1 MPKNIRSD
9 VLKLAEK
16 LMQDFLFYAG
26 GKRLP
31 SYRMLL
37 RRYDCSRQTLTLAL
51 QELKQKGILR
61 TEIRS
66 GMFIREDSKVRQ
78 KRVLFL
84 RVDWP
89 CPHAELFSRRIRA
102 EFRKRNFCAYSEI
115 RYDSENLNVFLRSL
129 NSSIADVLVLWL
141 EKGDVEKVSILAHLD
156 VPVVFFD
163 SGMMLYNADILD
175 LQQEMFGMM
184 AAEYLLKK
192 GHRKTA
198 VIVTEPFGLTCRKKV
213 TGFLNYMRVNGVEPR
228 LIDCQLRNGEAS
240 EAQAE
245 DFLEEYFQNNPFDF
259 SGCFVTNSIPLM
271 RLLKKKGDCFE
282 KKFCIVNG
290 SGLLN
295 PALLDPSANILFDID
310 SAVVTL
316 VDGVEAILRG
326 EPFGWRSIPP
336 KLVVKSIEDTRKE

>member
-1 MPKNIRSD
+1 MPKNIRAQ
-9 VLKLAEK
+9 VLNLTEK
-16 LMQDFLFYAG
+16 LMQDFLFYAE

-61 TEIRS
+61 TESRS
-66 GMFIREDSKVRQ
+66 GMFIRKDSKMRQ

-89 CPHAELFSRRIRA
+89 CLHAELFSRQIRA
-102 EFRKRNFCAYSEI
+102 EFQKRNFCAYSEI
-115 RYDSENLNVFLRSL
+115 RYDPENLNDSLRRL
-129 NSSIADVLVLWL
+129 EPSIADVLVVWL
-141 EKGDVEKVSILAHLD
+141 EKGDMEKVSILAHLGI
-156 VPVVFFD
+156 PVVFFD
-163 SGMMLYNADILD
+163 SGMMLYNASILD

-213 TGFLNYMRVNGVEPR
+213 TGFLNYMRVNGIEPG
-228 LIDCQLRNGEAS
+228 LIDCQQRNGEAS
-240 EAQAE
+240 EALAE

-259 SGCFVTNSIPLM
+259 SGCFVTNSIPLV
-271 RLLKKKGDCFE
+271 RLLKKKGEKVE
-282 KKFCIVNG
+282 KKICIVNG

-295 PALLDPSANILFDID
+295 SDLLAPSANILFDID
-310 SAVVTL
+310 SAVVAL

-326 EPFGWRSIPP
+326 EPFGWRTIPP
-336 KLVVKSIEDTRKE
+336 KLVIESTESVRKE

>member
-1 MPKNIRSD
+1 MLNNIRSD
-9 VLKLAEK
+9 VLKLAQQF
-16 LMQDFLFYAG
+16 MHDFLFYAG

-129 NSSIADVLVLWL
+129 DSSIADVLVLWL

-156 VPVVFFD
+156 VPVVF
-163 SGMMLYNADILD
+163 
-175 LQQEMFGMM
+175 
-184 AAEYLLKK
+184 
-192 GHRKTA
+192 
-198 VIVTEPFGLTCRKKV
+198 
-213 TGFLNYMRVNGVEPR
+213 
-228 LIDCQLRNGEAS
+228 
-240 EAQAE
+240 
-245 DFLEEYFQNNPFDF
+245 
-259 SGCFVTNSIPLM
+259 SIP
-271 RLLKKKGDCFE
+271 E
-282 KKFCIVNG
+282 
-290 SGLLN
+290 
-295 PALLDPSANILFDID
+295 
-310 SAVVTL
+310 
-316 VDGVEAILRG
+316 
-326 EPFGWRSIPP
+326 
-336 KLVVKSIEDTRKE
+336 